1 VPGQSFDCPWESRF
15 VPRYVVCADP
25 GREGLEWFA
34 SSELSQWDYQVCGK
48 PGYGHFHLAARSN
61 PPAVACEIS
70 PLCLTRGSLELAG
83 EYVFDSWLGI
93 PVISGRAHR
102 PFLHVAFN
110 RQPWPTLE
118 TIRSW
123 ADRGVRTA
131 HFHHDGDS
139 FRDGLFWRDG
149 SYPPFGPEDMQ
160 EYDRVIRMCQ
170 EHGLRVATYFSN
182 KELHPTT
189 DAYKKHG
196 QEWARL
202 PGDRAEQ
209 LHNFY
214 SGDEYGAQMCLR
226 SGWLDQLKQNID
238 TVLSHHPLN
247 GVYYD
252 WNVALYCHNAAH
264 GAGKPPVTPWE
275 SPGLGSHA
283 FSPAGHWDVDE
294 LVDLME
300 WTRRRVG
307 RDGLIIVHN
316 TMVPSAVTENFA
328 DHIVAMEWGYSRLS
342 VGAPPLAELP
352 LEWNF
357 LGARPRG
364 VIGYGCLEP
373 TASQSVHRQMT
384 LRCLLTG
391 VAPWTAAD
399 LDLEMFAP
407 LKGFDLSEYRF
418 SDWRHSPVRVGTGQ
432 DMSGNLAAAAVYAK
446 EGSALVLV
454 GNLTGQAQTVR
465 CFFDSAT
472 LGGHR
477 WRLLSGKTVQPGP
490 SANEIELPLPP
501 DGLVLLEV
509 KKEDS
514 QA

>member
-1 VPGQSFDCPWESRF
+1 
-15 VPRYVVCADP
+15 
-25 GREGLEWFA
+25 
-34 SSELSQWDYQVCGK
+34 
-48 PGYGHFHLAARSN
+48 
-61 PPAVACEIS
+61 
-70 PLCLTRGSLELAG
+70 
-83 EYVFDSWLGI
+83 
-93 PVISGRAHR
+93 
-102 PFLHVAFN
+102 
-110 RQPWPTLE
+110 
-118 TIRSW
+118 
-123 ADRGVRTA
+123 
-131 HFHHDGDS
+131 
-139 FRDGLFWRDG
+139 
-149 SYPPFGPEDMQ
+149 
-160 EYDRVIRMCQ
+160 
-170 EHGLRVATYFSN
+170 VATYFSN